1 MRLQGRSDSR
11 PETTMKP
18 DAPLTKVIAVLL
30 PIAVVYA
37 LFTRSDVCRPS
48 DQISDETPMEV
59 AHQASISLGC

>member
-1 MRLQGRSDSR
+1 
-11 PETTMKP
+11 MKP

-37 LFTRSDVCRPS
+37 LITRSDVCRPS
-48 DQISDETPMEV
+48 DQISDETPMVV